1 MQECYYTACNSS
13 LCLTWPLPS
22 LPAGLP
28 LKLHPH
34 PKGLSSTGDAEHA
47 CFFFLPFFEALS
59 QSVLVAQS
67 CPTLCNPMDC
77 SPPGS
82 SVRGIFEAR
91 ILSSLFI
98 SAQISE
104 YLKYLKVKVLVTQ
117 LCPTL
122 CDSMDCSLSGSSV
135 HGIFQARILEWVA
148 ISSFR
153 GSSRPRD
160 QTHISRVSCIGR

>member
-1 MQECYYTACNSS
+1 M
-13 LCLTWPLPS
+13 PV
-22 LPAGLP
+22 
-28 LKLHPH
+28 
-34 PKGLSSTGDAEHA
+34 
-47 CFFFLPFFEALS
+47 FFFLPFFEALS
-59 QSVLVAQS
+59 QSVLIAQS

-104 YLKYLKVKVLVTQ
+104 YLKYLKVKVLVIQ

-122 CDSMDCSLSGSSV
+122 CDSMDCSLSGSSA

>member
-1 MQECYYTACNSS
+1 MCRSVITQPAIPLSASPGPYLLFLQGSLWSYTLIPRVLVQQEMLNM
-13 LCLTWPLPS
+13 PV
-22 LPAGLP
+22 
-28 LKLHPH
+28 
-34 PKGLSSTGDAEHA
+34 
-47 CFFFLPFFEALS
+47 FFFLPFFEALS
-59 QSVLVAQS
+59 QNVLVAQS

-104 YLKYLKVKVLVTQ
+104 YLKYLKVLVTQ

-122 CDSMDCSLSGSSV
+122 CNSMDCSLSDSSV